1 MKHLIRVLLFNL
13 FALWFVKEVFPALVV
28 SGGVFTMLSAALG
41 LSLLML
47 IVKPILKILFIPF
60 NFLTFGIAGLFINVV
75 VIYILTL
82 IFPEVQIIP
91 YTFPGLS
98 WQGFMIPSVRFS
110 YVGALVIVSAGVT
123 IISHILHSVSE
134 E

>member
-1 MKHLIRVLLFNL
+1 M
-13 FALWFVKEVFPALVV
+13 FALWFVKETFPALQIA
-28 SGGVFTMLSAALG
+28 GGVFTVIAASFALSV
-41 LSLLML
+41 LML

-75 VIYILTL
+75 VVYILTL

-91 YTFPGLS
+91 YNFPGLS
-98 WQGFMIPSVRFS
+98 WGGFVIPSVHFS
-110 YVGALVIVSAGVT
+110 YVGALIVVSGGVT
-123 IISHILHSVSE
+123 ILSHILHGISE